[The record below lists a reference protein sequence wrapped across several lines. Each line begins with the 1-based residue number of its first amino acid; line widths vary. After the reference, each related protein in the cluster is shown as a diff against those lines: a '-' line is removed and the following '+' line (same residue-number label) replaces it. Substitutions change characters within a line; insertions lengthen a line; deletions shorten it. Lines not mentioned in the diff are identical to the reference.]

1 MSSTDED
8 TRKKINKGIIHGLP
22 LSAVTQVAHMID
34 EITSSRLTKQ
44 QLIVVEKALFELT
57 RQQKSS
63 PNVPKEITIPNF
75 WPSIR
80 QLLSNLENELAETI
94 RNEGMNAKTQLQTR
108 RLGVARTS
116 VSDLTRLRMNAFAQH
131 AILSNLVKTPNG
143 KQNENQVPPLN
154 WQRSW

>member
-1 MSSTDED
+1 
-8 TRKKINKGIIHGLP
+8 
-22 LSAVTQVAHMID
+22 MID
-34 EITSSRLTKQ
+34 EVASSRLTKQ

-80 QLLSNLENELAETI
+80 QLLTNLENELAETI
-94 RNEGMNAKTQLQTR
+94 RNEGMNAKTQLQSR

-116 VSDLTRLRMNAFAQH
+116 VSDLTRLRMNAFAQVH
-131 AILSNLVKTPNG
+131 GTVIGVNQSITISVKNG
-143 KQNENQVPPLN
+143 EARNKQNPYFPN
-154 WQRSW
+154 